1 MDRPQ
6 RTTFLILLAL
16 GLIYFAAFIPA
27 NLTGAQDVN
36 MISVFEH
43 DEYAQY
49 PYVIHM
55 LTPGETFYQSVRN
68 FVVYLHYYY
77 GYPFYFFSAL
87 SLLPVKWIFGS
98 DWALQTPLIML
109 VLRQMINVLP
119 ILLSV
124 FLLVWLQTRFKSRL
138 RSILLFLFLISLPAV
153 FANNLWWHPDS
164 LLTFFSVLTIF
175 FLTRDDFRFGRN
187 FYLSAVSC
195 GLAIGSKLLGV
206 LFVITYAVYL
216 GVGLFSHRLTLKK
229 ALGRAALYLLL
240 LLGVVVLS
248 NPLLLLPMERAEII
262 AVFKANLQQNTLGFW
277 VIGNTNVSMFQQIV
291 SVIKNNY
298 ASVIFFFL
306 SLVAL
311 IHGIRRPETRLLN
324 LVILTWVVGYL
335 GYFLVFAATMR
346 EHYLIPVALPLLS
359 SLSNFLP
366 STISLNLKAGIET
379 KRIWL
384 WGRVAS
390 ALLLI
395 GVVVQIGL
403 NGIRD
408 GKDIISIQQRETT
421 SASIMMFHQAE
432 DQVLQKIKLDRKLR
446 IYRDWRAYVADRSE
460 YDVKMN
466 WDLATYPYLQDL
478 DVDVLFIERE
488 NMIYFSDAA
497 KIPRAIDPE
506 RMKEMVAFYSDA
518 LEGNVTGYVR
528 ALETDFG
535 AVFVRESLYQ
545 RYLK

>member
-1 MDRPQ
+1 MHRSQ

-16 GLIYFAAFIPA
+16 GLIYFAIFIPA
-27 NLTGAQDVN
+27 NLTGAQDLN

-124 FLLVWLQTRFKSRL
+124 YLLVWLQTRFKSRL
-138 RSILLFLFLISLPAV
+138 RSILLFLLLISLPAV

-175 FLTRDDFRFGRN
+175 FLAKDEFHFGKY
-187 FYLSAVSC
+187 FYLSAISC
-195 GLAIGSKLLGV
+195 GLAIGSKILGV

-216 GVGLFSHRLTLKK
+216 GAGLFSHRLTLKK
-229 ALGRAALYLLL
+229 ALARAGFYLLL
-240 LLGVVVLS
+240 LAGVVVIS

-262 AVFKANLQQNTLGFW
+262 SVFKANLQQNTLGFW
-277 VIGNTNVSMFQQIV
+277 VIGNTNVSMFRQIV
-291 SVIKNNY
+291 SVFEKNY
-298 ASVIFFFL
+298 ASILFFFL
-306 SLVAL
+306 SLIAL
-311 IHGIRRPETRLLN
+311 VHGILRRETRLLS
-324 LVILTWVVGYL
+324 LVILTWVAGYL
-335 GYFLVFAATMR
+335 GYFLLFAATMR
-346 EHYLIPVALPLLS
+346 EHYLIPAALPLLS
-359 SLSNFLP
+359 GLGNYLP
-366 STISLNLKAGIET
+366 AAISLKGTAATET
-379 KRIWL
+379 SKKVV

-390 ALLLI
+390 YLLMI
-395 GVVVQIGL
+395 GFVIQIGL

-408 GKDIISIQQRETT
+408 VKDIINVQQRETT
-421 SASIMMFHQAE
+421 STSIQMFHQAE
-432 DQVLQKIKLDRKLR
+432 DQVLQKIAIDRKLR
-446 IYRDWRAYVADRSE
+446 IYRDWRAYVADRPE
-460 YDVKMN
+460 YDVRIN

-478 DVDVLFIERE
+478 DADVLFIERE

-497 KIPRAIDPE
+497 KISRAIDPA

-518 LEGNVTGYVR
+518 LNGSVAGYIR

-535 AVFVRESLYQ
+535 AVFVRENLYQ